1 MLNNDYAYEL
11 DIDLD
16 IDYLKKLVLETEHPT
31 VEGLH
36 PHQRLVELDDYMR
49 SLKERFPFLSAMY
62 NIYDCR
68 PGVDIPLHIDAAR
81 DCAFNIPITGTED
94 SHTIFYKLKD
104 NEESE
109 FLPTRVYNIIKS
121 PVEETFRFTLTSP
134 TLINNTVPHAVK
146 NGNQRRVI
154 ISWSVNKNH
163 SFSQAKELFNKAISG
178 DVATLQ

>member
-1 MLNNDYAYEL
+1 MLNNDYAYEIG
-11 DIDLD
+11 IDLD
-16 IDYLKKLVLETEHPT
+16 MDYLKKLVLETEHP
-31 VEGLH
+31 VIEGLH

-68 PGVDIPLHIDAAR
+68 PGIDIPLHVDAAR

-94 SHTIFYKLKD
+94 SHTVFYKLKD
-104 NEESE
+104 GEESE
-109 FLPTRVYNIIKS
+109 FLPSRIYNIIKS
-121 PVEETFRFTLTSP
+121 PVEETFRFTLLQP
-134 TLINNTVPHAVK
+134 TLINNTAPHEVK

-154 ISWSVNKNH
+154 ISWSVNKTH
-163 SFSQAKELFNKAISG
+163 SFSQAKELFKKAISA

>member
-1 MLNNDYAYEL
+1 MLNNEYAYKI

-81 DCAFNIPITGTED
+81 DCAFNIPIIGTED

-104 NEESE
+104 DGETE

-134 TLINNTVPHAVK
+134 TLINNTVPHTVK

-163 SFSQAKELFNKAISG
+163 SFSQAKELFNTAISG